1 VDAVEEPAFL
11 LELLVM
17 VREFAF
23 SSEVIT
29 YLLDTWLA
37 KYPAHPITIDT
48 RARLLLEKVGPVQ
61 VSFFL
66 KKS

>member
-23 SSEVIT
+23 SGEVVT
-29 YLLDTWLA
+29 YLLDTWLD
-37 KYPAHPITIDT
+37 KYPAHPVTIDT
-48 RARLLLEKVGPVQ
+48 RARLLLEKVQLFVCR
-61 VSFFL
+61 S
-66 KKS
+66 

>member
-1 VDAVEEPAFL
+1 

-61 VSFFL
+61 VSFF
-66 KKS
+66 